1 MENER
6 VCYVEI
12 ETNDNGTKEM
22 KSLEGLAIKGTVSR
36 KAGTIA
42 AEAKVSIANLT
53 QSDIEYLATY
63 TTPYMKPKV
72 KKLINI
78 YAGYTQSGWGR
89 IFQGDITEAIP
100 QGMPDTWLD
109 IKAQSQ
115 YYNQRS
121 PISYG
126 VTNTTSKEIAQSI
139 ANNLN
144 LTFDW
149 QATSEKNI
157 DIFDFIGSKAGLIKE
172 FNKLD
177 DVTMFEDNGT
187 LRVIDKKSTPPEKDK
202 NSIPLI
208 TKDSGLIGLPEPDE
222 YGIKFK
228 CLLSP
233 ALLPGQW
240 IKVESVKLPGI
251 NGQYQIYT
259 VDFDFES
266 RGQPFY
272 CKIYAKT
279 SGV

>member
-1 MENER
+1 MENKR
-6 VCYVEI
+6 VCYI
-12 ETNDNGTKEM
+12 EVQTNDNGTTQM
-22 KSLEGLAIKGTVSR
+22 KSLEGMAIKGKVSR

-42 AEAKVSIANLT
+42 AEATLSIANLT
-53 QSDIEYLATY
+53 QSDIEYLTTY
-63 TTPYMKPKV
+63 TSPYMKPKV
-72 KKLINI
+72 KKLVNI
-78 YAGYTQSGWGR
+78 YAGYSQSGWGR

-100 QGMPDTWLD
+100 EGMPDTWLN

-139 ANNLN
+139 ANNLG

-187 LRVIDKKSTPPEKDK
+187 LKVVDKVSTPPDK
-202 NSIPLI
+202 NQIPLI
-208 TKDSGLIGLPEPDE
+208 TKDSGLIGLPEPDQ
-222 YGIKFK
+222 YGVKFK

-233 ALLPGQW
+233 ALIPGQW
-240 IKVESVKLPGI
+240 IRLESVKLTGL

-266 RGQPFY
+266 RGQAFY
-272 CKIYAKT
+272 CDIYAKT

>member
-1 MENER
+1 MENQR

-12 ETNDNGTKEM
+12 ETDDNGEKQM
-22 KSLEGLAIKGTVSR
+22 KSLEGLAIKGKVSR

-42 AEAKVSIANLT
+42 AEANVSIANLT
-53 QSDIEYLATY
+53 HSDIEYLSAY
-63 TTPYMKPKV
+63 TSPYMKPKV

-89 IFQGDITEAIP
+89 IFQGDITEAMP
-100 QGMPDTWLD
+100 QGMPDTWLN

-139 ANNLN
+139 ADNLG
-144 LTFDW
+144 LSFDW
-149 QATSEKNI
+149 QAASEKNI

-172 FNKLD
+172 YNKLD

-187 LRVIDKKSTPPEKDK
+187 LRVIDKKAAPSEKDT

-208 TKDSGLIGLPEPDE
+208 TKNSGLIGLPEPDE

-228 CLLSP
+228 CLLNPSF
-233 ALLPGQW
+233 LPGQW
-240 IKVESVKLPGI
+240 VKVESVKLPGL

-266 RGQPFY
+266 RGQAFY
-272 CKIYAKT
+272 CDIYAKT
-279 SGV
+279 GGV

>member
-1 MENER
+1 MENKR
-6 VCYVEI
+6 VCYI
-12 ETNDNGTKEM
+12 EVQTNDNGTTQM
-22 KSLEGLAIKGTVSR
+22 KSLEGMAIKGKVIR

-42 AEAKVSIANLT
+42 AEATLSIANLT
-53 QSDIEYLATY
+53 QSDIEYLTTY
-63 TTPYMKPKV
+63 TSPYMKPKV
-72 KKLINI
+72 KKLVNI
-78 YAGYTQSGWGR
+78 YAGYSQSGWGR

-100 QGMPDTWLD
+100 EGMPDTWLN

-139 ANNLN
+139 ANNLG

-187 LRVIDKKSTPPEKDK
+187 LKVVDKVSAPPDK
-202 NSIPLI
+202 NQIPLI
-208 TKDSGLIGLPEPDE
+208 TKDSGLIGLPEPDQ
-222 YGIKFK
+222 YGVKFK

-233 ALLPGQW
+233 ALIPGQW
-240 IKVESVKLPGI
+240 IRLESVKLTGL

-266 RGQPFY
+266 RGQAFY
-272 CKIYAKT
+272 CDIYAKT